1 MILDTIKH
9 AMRAPLST
17 RRNGPMMRKPMNE
30 GLKRY
35 DALGNDV
42 TETGDIEEARRLVV
56 AHEAM
61 LAELG
66 LDAEATQEEI
76 DAARAAKAKEFEYDQ
91 AKEVIAEYEARIAE
105 TTGAEPEPDPITPED
120 TQEYEE
126 AKATVAAYDA
136 AAAAPQPAVAEK
148 PAEKSSW
155 R

>member
-30 GLKRY
+30 GTRRY

-105 TTGAEPEPDPITPED
+105 TTGSEPEPDPITPED

-126 AKATVAAYDA
+126 AKATVAAYEA
-136 AAAAPQPAVAEK
+136 QPVVAEKPVEK